1 MFRIFVK
8 FINWHFLLFFYNF
21 TFIIYIFLQL
31 WCDLSTTDIAIS
43 VYFWQFTWYV
53 LAGKRSLTI
62 VKSGAAPEKSYCCRL
77 LSLYCTHTFYKAR
90 PNRLFGCFGC
100 NTLFCYIFVAS
111 IYGWSIGGDM
121 KAVFYYCIMHEN
133 IVEFNKCS
141 VLQMYLFLDSIEN
154 SKKGV
159 ACGFL

>member
-1 MFRIFVK
+1 
-8 FINWHFLLFFYNF
+8 
-21 TFIIYIFLQL
+21 
-31 WCDLSTTDIAIS
+31 
-43 VYFWQFTWYV
+43 
-53 LAGKRSLTI
+53 
-62 VKSGAAPEKSYCCRL
+62 
-77 LSLYCTHTFYKAR
+77 
-90 PNRLFGCFGC
+90 
-100 NTLFCYIFVAS
+100 
-111 IYGWSIGGDM
+111 M